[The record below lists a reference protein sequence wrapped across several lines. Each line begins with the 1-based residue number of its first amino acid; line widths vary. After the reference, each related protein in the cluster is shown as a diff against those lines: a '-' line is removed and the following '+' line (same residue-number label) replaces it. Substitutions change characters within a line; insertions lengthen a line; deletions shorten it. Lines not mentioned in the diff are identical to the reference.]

1 MKVIT
6 INIDKESVLQEIQM
20 LDGIQVKVPDT
31 MSNEDIEKM
40 LINNVPELHKYYY
53 NIDEGEQVQIISNHQ
68 ADYLETETDVYE
80 FGQHVSNEDW
90 GRGKDD

>member
-6 INIDKESVLQEIQM
+6 ISIDKETILKEM
-20 LDGIQVKVPDT
+20 EELDGIQVKVPDT
-31 MSNEDIEKM
+31 MSNEDVEKM
-40 LINNVPELHKYYY
+40 MINHVPELHKYYY

-80 FGQHVSNEDW
+80 FGQHISNEDW
-90 GRGKDD
+90 GRSKDE

>member
-6 INIDKESVLQEIQM
+6 IRIDKDTILKEMDE

-53 NIDEGEQVQIISNHQ
+53 NIDEGEQVQIVSNHQ
-68 ADYLETETDVYE
+68 ADYLEEE
-80 FGQHVSNEDW
+80 HE
-90 GRGKDD
+90 

>member
-31 MSNEDIEKM
+31 MSNEDVEKM
-40 LINNVPELHKYYY
+40 LINHVPELHKYYY
-53 NIDEGEQVQIISNHQ
+53 NIHEGEDFVETEPI
-68 ADYLETETDVYE
+68 DYLETETDVYE

-90 GRGKDD
+90 GRSKDE

>member
-6 INIDKESVLQEIQM
+6 IRIDKDTILKEMEE

-31 MSNEDIEKM
+31 MSNEDVEKM

-53 NIDEGEQVQIISNHQ
+53 IIQEGKQVQIISNHQ
-68 ADYLETETDVYE
+68 ADYGD
-80 FGQHVSNEDW
+80 
-90 GRGKDD
+90 RIC

>member
-6 INIDKESVLQEIQM
+6 IRIDKDTILKEMEE

-53 NIDEGEQVQIISNHQ
+53 NIDEGE
-68 ADYLETETDVYE
+68 DE
-80 FGQHVSNEDW
+80 
-90 GRGKDD
+90 

>member
-31 MSNEDIEKM
+31 MSNEDVEKM
-40 LINNVPELHKYYY
+40 MINHVHELHKYYY
-53 NIDEGEQVQIISNHQ
+53 DIHEGE
-68 ADYLETETDVYE
+68 DE
-80 FGQHVSNEDW
+80 
-90 GRGKDD
+90 

>member
-6 INIDKESVLQEIQM
+6 ISIDKESVLQEIQM

-31 MSNEDIEKM
+31 MSNEDVEKM

-53 NIDEGEQVQIISNHQ
+53 NIHEGEDFVETEPV
-68 ADYLETETDVYE
+68 DYLETETDVYE
-80 FGQHVSNEDW
+80 FGQHISNEDW
-90 GRGKDD
+90 GRGEEHE

>member
-31 MSNEDIEKM
+31 MSNEDVEKM
-40 LINNVPELHKYYY
+40 MINHVPELHKYYY
-53 NIDEGEQVQIISNHQ
+53 DIHEGE
-68 ADYLETETDVYE
+68 DE
-80 FGQHVSNEDW
+80 
-90 GRGKDD
+90 

>member
-31 MSNEDIEKM
+31 MSNEDVEKM
-40 LINNVPELHKYYY
+40 MINHVPELHKYYY
-53 NIDEGEQVQIISNHQ
+53 DIHE
-68 ADYLETETDVYE
+68 
-80 FGQHVSNEDW
+80 
-90 GRGKDD
+90 GKDE

>member
-20 LDGIQVKVPDT
+20 LDGIQVQVPDI
-31 MSNEDIEKM
+31 MSNEDVEKM
-40 LINNVPELHKYYY
+40 LINHVPELHKYYY
-53 NIDEGEQVQIISNHQ
+53 NIHEGEDFVETEPI
-68 ADYLETETDVYE
+68 DYLETETDVYE

-90 GRGKDD
+90 GRSKDE

>member
-53 NIDEGEQVQIISNHQ
+53 NIDEGEDFVETEPV
-68 ADYLETETDVYE
+68 DYLETETDVYE
-80 FGQHVSNEDW
+80 FGQHISNEDW
-90 GRGKDD
+90 GRSKDE

>member
-31 MSNEDIEKM
+31 MSNEDVEKM

-53 NIDEGEQVQIISNHQ
+53 NIHEGEDFVETEPV
-68 ADYLETETDVYE
+68 DYLETETDVYE
-80 FGQHVSNEDW
+80 FGQHISNEDW
-90 GRGKDD
+90 GRSKDE

>member
-31 MSNEDIEKM
+31 MSNEDVEKM

-53 NIDEGEQVQIISNHQ
+53 NIHEGEDFV
-68 ADYLETETDVYE
+68 ETETDVYE
-80 FGQHVSNEDW
+80 FGQHISNEDW
-90 GRGKDD
+90 GRSKDE

>member
-31 MSNEDIEKM
+31 MSNEDVEKM

-53 NIDEGEQVQIISNHQ
+53 NIHEGEDFVETEPV
-68 ADYLETETDVYE
+68 DYLETETDVYE
-80 FGQHVSNEDW
+80 FGQHISNEDW
-90 GRGKDD
+90 GRSKDD

>member
-31 MSNEDIEKM
+31 MSNEDVEKM
-40 LINNVPELHKYYY
+40 MINHVPELHKYYY
-53 NIDEGEQVQIISNHQ
+53 DIHEGEDEYRRSRKIVSFTKRLRVGVSIH
-68 ADYLETETDVYE
+68 E
-80 FGQHVSNEDW
+80 FRW
-90 GRGKDD
+90 

>member
-53 NIDEGEQVQIISNHQ
+53 DIHEGE
-68 ADYLETETDVYE
+68 DE
-80 FGQHVSNEDW
+80 
-90 GRGKDD
+90 

>member
-31 MSNEDIEKM
+31 MSNEDVEKM

-53 NIDEGEQVQIISNHQ
+53 NIHEGEDFVETEPI
-68 ADYLETETDVYE
+68 DYLETETDVYE
-80 FGQHVSNEDW
+80 FGQHISNEDW
-90 GRGKDD
+90 GRSKDE